1 MVKLV
6 LQLAVNGVMIVGL
19 TLTGFWNNVALG
31 LCWVLIAA
39 TPLMLVA
46 MAAEDDQCKGWRL
59 DLARRPRS
67 RVYLGRAV
75 DVATLVLL
83 AGFAHWVTFVFYAA
97 HALISLDCELK
108 SEAELR
114 SEHASPE
121 KEPA

>member
-6 LQLAVNGVMIVGL
+6 LHLAVNGVMIVGL

-31 LCWVLIAA
+31 LCWVLIA
-39 TPLMLVA
+39 
-46 MAAEDDQCKGWRL
+46 
-59 DLARRPRS
+59 
-67 RVYLGRAV
+67 
-75 DVATLVLL
+75 
-83 AGFAHWVTFVFYAA
+83 